1 MHILIE
7 HCSDGSYEPVSYL
20 GAHESLEDAH
30 AAMLKR
36 MHDVTETYLCWREI
50 DFWDATYEA
59 SDSAS
64 CALEGE
70 GSVFTWYIFD
80 VDKPYDINGYA

>member
-1 MHILIE
+1 MQHL
-7 HCSDGSYEPVSYL
+7 
-20 GAHESLEDAH
+20 
-30 AAMLKR
+30 
-36 MHDVTETYLCWREI
+36 
-50 DFWDATYEA
+50 WDATYVA

-70 GSVFTWYIFD
+70 GSAFTWYIFD